1 MNICTDKS
9 YLETR
14 RILKNIQKSMHPDTK
29 IKWNGIDSTL
39 LDKILFDFGFNTIRI
54 DDNVDNSGKHHRRIT
69 FESINSDEVT
79 AVSYFD
85 YEDPNEIIKELIETN
100 ALKEEKDELLKFE
113 ESVEPKMATDNIEE
127 VADAI
132 EDYDSDD
139 HFYIIKYLEMDYD
152 NPVRVNYIALAT
164 DHPRY
169 PEHFLIIG
177 SNALVE
183 NQYVYECCEIE
194 SIQVP
199 ILKKIISLCGF
210 YIPSNADKEEDDV
223 ELMLDEIIRVE
234 KKNNPDIKTKISDSI
249 NHISNDDAK
258 LNKAEYDGEYEE
270 YKKMMDKSINKTN
283 YIDKD
288 EALSNE
294 NYIDNDKKDGED
306 E

>member
-1 MNICTDKS
+1 MNIRTDKS

-54 DDNVDNSGKHHRRIT
+54 GSGVDNNGKHHKWIT
-69 FESINSDEVT
+69 FESINGDEVT
-79 AVSYFD
+79 AASYFD
-85 YEDPNEIIKELIETN
+85 YEDPNEIVKELIETN
-100 ALKEEKDELLKFE
+100 ALKETNDVLPKFE
-113 ESVEPKMATDNIEE
+113 ESAEPKIATDNIEE

-132 EDYDSDD
+132 EDYDSDE

-194 SIQVP
+194 STQVP
-199 ILKKIISLCGF
+199 ILKKIISLCGI
-210 YIPSNADKEEDDV
+210 YIPSNTDKEEEEDV

-258 LNKAEYDGEYEE
+258 LYEEAYEE
-270 YKKMMDKSINKTN
+270 YKSMMDKSINKTN

-288 EALSNE
+288 EAISKE